1 MGKEIK
7 MKYKIGVMGKAS
19 RSKGMPDKL
28 AKAAKT
34 VGQEIARQSC
44 ILVTGACMG
53 VSHIAAKAASNEKGL
68 ILGFSPAKDLK
79 GHIEPHISYPYPP
92 ENMELVFTGY
102 GKVGRNVLSISEC
115 DGVICIGGGMGTLN
129 EFSIAAHEGKIIGI
143 LEGLGGFVEKILP
156 EIEDQVSEKAG
167 AVLIKDKNPKRLVKK
182 VIQEIQKRKER
193 IRKEIPITF
202 QNKRGEQL
210 MGVFHLPQKEKP
222 PLVILI
228 HGFGG
233 SKSKRNLVGL
243 ARALQ
248 KEEIAVFRFD
258 FAGCGDSEGK
268 LENTTI
274 KREIDDLDA
283 AMKAIFKEADL
294 DNSKI
299 VFVAESLGPVVATL
313 YKNQF
318 DIALKTMVF
327 WAPGFCQKKLLR
339 IWQTEKE
346 LKEWKKRG
354 YAIHKDKKMG
364 LEYLKENEDKDYTF
378 ALSKINLPIL
388 ILHSRKDETV
398 PIEFS
403 EKLAKKYKNVELVKL
418 NSNHKF
424 EDYHE
429 QQKLID
435 KTVKWIKKYL

>member
-1 MGKEIK
+1 MEKEVK
-7 MKYKIGVMGKAS
+7 MKYKIGVMGKAG
-19 RSKGMPDKL
+19 RSKGIPDKL
-28 AKAAKT
+28 VKAAKAI
-34 VGQEIARQSC
+34 GQEIARQGC

-53 VSHIAAKAASNEKGL
+53 VSHIAAKAASDEKGL
-68 ILGFSPAKDLK
+68 ILGFSPAKDLR

-92 ENMELVFTGY
+92 ENMELIFTGY
-102 GKVGRNVLSISEC
+102 GKVGRNILSISEC
-115 DGVICIGGGMGTLN
+115 DGVICVGGGMGTLN
-129 EFSIAAHEGKIIGI
+129 EFSIAAHEGKVIGI

-156 EIEDQVSEKAG
+156 KIESQVSEKAG
-167 AVLIKDKNPKRLVKK
+167 AILVKDKNPKRLVKK
-182 VIQEIQKRKER
+182 VIQEIQTRKGR
-193 IRKEIPITF
+193 VRKEIPITF

-243 ARALQ
+243 ARTLQ

-258 FAGCGDSEGK
+258 FAGCGDSEGE
-268 LENTTI
+268 LENTTV

-294 DNSKI
+294 DSTK
-299 VFVAESLGPVVATL
+299 VAFVAESLGATVAAL

-318 DIALKTMVF
+318 NVTLKTMIF
-327 WAPGFCQKKLLR
+327 WAPAFCQKKLLR

-346 LKEWKKRG
+346 LKKWKKRG
-354 YAIHKDKKMG
+354 YVIHKDKKMG
-364 LEYLKENEDKDYTF
+364 LEYLRENKDKDYTP
-378 ALSKINLPIL
+378 ALGKINLPIL
-388 ILHSRKDETV
+388 ILHGREDETV

-403 EKLAKKYKNVELVKL
+403 EKLVKKYKNIEMVKL

-424 EDYHE
+424 EDYCE
-429 QQKLID
+429 QQKLIRE
-435 KTVKWIKKYL
+435 TVKWIKKYL